1 MTNKNKV
8 IVKILGQEYTIVGD
22 ESREFMQKVSN
33 YVDDKMLEIAEK
45 NKKFSTAMIAV
56 LTSINI
62 GDEYFKLFDEHQ
74 KLKVEHEKPAHELE
88 KTKELLEAATI
99 EIKKKTIECENL
111 LKEYEEMKESLKST
125 EANYMELREEVNRL
139 SYELN
144 IKDNKL
150 KKEEKINED
159 LKNKLVQSE
168 VKLVQTRKEL
178 QEFIEAFDN
187 S

>member
-1 MTNKNKV
+1 MTSKNKV
-8 IVKILGQEYTIVGD
+8 IVKILGQEYTIVG
-22 ESREFMQKVSN
+22 EEPREFMQKVSN
-33 YVDDKMLEIAEK
+33 YVDDKMVEIASK

-56 LTSINI
+56 LTAVNI
-62 GDEYFKLFDEHQ
+62 GDEYFKLLEEYEI
-74 KLKVEHEKPAHELE
+74 LKNENGRPIEELE
-88 KTKELLEAATI
+88 KAKGLLESSTI
-99 EIKKKTIECENL
+99 EISKKDQEYDNL
-111 LKEYEEMKESLKST
+111 FKKYEELKESFNNIEMNYIDLKEV
-125 EANYMELREEVNRL
+125 VNRL

-150 KKEEKINED
+150 KKSEKIVED

-168 VKLVQTRKEL
+168 VKLVQTKKEL